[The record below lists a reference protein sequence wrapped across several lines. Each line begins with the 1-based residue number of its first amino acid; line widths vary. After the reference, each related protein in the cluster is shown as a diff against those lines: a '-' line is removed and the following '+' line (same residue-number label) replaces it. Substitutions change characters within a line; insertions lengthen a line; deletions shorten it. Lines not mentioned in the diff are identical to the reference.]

1 MSATHHAI
9 ETTAVIIIIIIIID
23 FLIVSEAC
31 KGVFSNR
38 VRALESF
45 HSPQTG
51 LSATAGEGRQA
62 SGAPQRGK

>member
-1 MSATHHAI
+1 MSATHRAI
-9 ETTAVIIIIIIIID
+9 ETTAVIIIIIIID

-45 HSPQTG
+45 LSPQTG
-51 LSATAGEGRQA
+51 LNATAGEGRQA